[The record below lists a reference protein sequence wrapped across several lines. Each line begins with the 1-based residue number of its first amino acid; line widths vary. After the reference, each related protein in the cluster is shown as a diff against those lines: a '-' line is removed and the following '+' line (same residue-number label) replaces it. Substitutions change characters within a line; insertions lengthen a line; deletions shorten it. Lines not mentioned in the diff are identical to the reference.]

1 MRAGSRARLAMFIG
15 TFMALSCP
23 LLIVP
28 AHASTWGETPVTHQQ
43 PVARHV
49 APHKTA
55 RFASASALQCV
66 PFARANSGIAIKG
79 NAVNWWDAAAGVYE
93 RGSRPEAGAVL
104 NFRATGQMR
113 LGHVAVVTNV
123 LSSREVEIDHANWT
137 RFGATRGNISR
148 AMHVVDVSANND
160 WSAVRVELGHTGDFG
175 AVYPTYGFI
184 YDRPDSGAMV
194 ANTLTELHP
203 TGERPALAA
212 DEVAEA
218 PMPRVITPSSLPVD
232 APDHSLR

>member
-1 MRAGSRARLAMFIG
+1 M
-15 TFMALSCP
+15 P
-23 LLIVP
+23 P
-28 AHASTWGETPVTHQQ
+28 PVSIQ
-43 PVARHV
+43 
-49 APHKTA
+49 
-55 RFASASALQCV
+55 
-66 PFARANSGIAIKG
+66 
-79 NAVNWWDAAAGVYE
+79 

-104 NFRATGQMR
+104 NFRATGQMP

-137 RFGATRGNISR
+137 RFGATRGNIR
-148 AMHVVDVSANND
+148 PRHARRRCFHANND

-184 YDRPDSGAMV
+184 YDHPDSGAMV
-194 ANTLTELHP
+194 ANTLTDLHP

-218 PMPRVITPSSLPVD
+218 PMPRVITPVTLPVD
-232 APDHSLR
+232 APEHSLR